1 VLIKPDPATPQGEA
15 IIDLA
20 DLMDGLLAD
29 AGEWPGAD
37 TVSILEGWL
46 RRFTFAVS
54 ETFTPQV
61 AGRAWVLRQR
71 DRDGDDVTLW
81 SDEASALAALAR
93 EVRASWDDVAG
104 MDDVPCRPPADDQA
118 AVDLY
123 YGRFAETKHYVLD
136 AADISRVPRTAL
148 DLNLSDA
155 DMCATANSAA
165 IFHAQV
171 GPDDEGL
178 PCVEIAGVLV
188 FVYLDADREAVR
200 VSVDLETA
208 DEQLVRADGTV
219 PVRVDLG
226 DSTVFSDPG
235 VRPVPVETTGWRALV
250 KRLARRRALHGGGK
264 LRQGG

>member
-20 DLMDGLLAD
+20 DLMNGLLAD

-46 RRFTFAVS
+46 SRFTFAAS

-61 AGRAWVLRQR
+61 TGRAWVLRQW
-71 DRDGDDVTLW
+71 DRYGDNVTLW
-81 SDEASALAALAR
+81 TDEASALAALAR

-104 MDDVPCRPPADDQA
+104 IGDVPCRPPADDQA
-118 AVDLY
+118 AADLY
-123 YGRFAETKHYVLD
+123 YGCFVETKGYVLD

-148 DLNLSDA
+148 DIRLSDA
-155 DMCATANSAA
+155 DTCAAANRAA
-165 IFHAQV
+165 VFHAME
-171 GPDDEGL
+171 GPGDADEGL

-188 FVYLDADREAVR
+188 FAYLDADREAVR

-208 DEQLVRADGTV
+208 DEQLVRANGTV

-226 DSTVFSDPG
+226 NSTVFSDPG
-235 VRPVPVETTGWRALV
+235 IRPAPVETTGWRARL
-250 KRLARRRALHGGGK
+250 KRLGRRTAPHGGGK
-264 LRQGG
+264 L